1 MIRKVMSCLLPA
13 VAVVAMCTSTWAADC
28 GECAGG
34 CEGAVSACGSCG
46 DAGACGTRT
55 VYQRQYVTEMKT
67 VNCTEYKTET
77 RERTYTVNKQVP
89 RTEERTRTVT
99 VCVPETTY
107 VPSSTGYTC
116 EACPQGKYGKAGLCV
131 ACPLP
136 ANCNVATCTSSTD
149 STCTQCA
156 ATYTL
161 NGGTCAPDPCAS
173 NVAGAAT
180 GAGNVGFSTFVKF
193 TNPADGSDMFQPG
206 TYEVQYGTGC
216 MKYGGTQGWTVN
228 AQGPDY
234 TWYIGTALKSK
245 LPGPNNVPPGALGFQ
260 LACPVGSS
268 RGTDCG
274 FASYQDCVDW
284 SKTVPPVSI
293 IVTTPSNLGVYLVDG
308 VNGANNFGDNVAGTT
323 VPGGS
328 NPSWSIKALDP
339 ANCKQGP

>member
-1 MIRKVMSCLLPA
+1 
-13 VAVVAMCTSTWAADC
+13 
-28 GECAGG
+28 
-34 CEGAVSACGSCG
+34 
-46 DAGACGTRT
+46 
-55 VYQRQYVTEMKT
+55 
-67 VNCTEYKTET
+67 
-77 RERTYTVNKQVP
+77 
-89 RTEERTRTVT
+89 
-99 VCVPETTY
+99 
-107 VPSSTGYTC
+107 
-116 EACPQGKYGKAGLCV
+116 
-131 ACPLP
+131 
-136 ANCNVATCTSSTD
+136 
-149 STCTQCA
+149 
-156 ATYTL
+156 
-161 NGGTCAPDPCAS
+161 
-173 NVAGAAT
+173 
-180 GAGNVGFSTFVKF
+180 
-193 TNPADGSDMFQPG
+193 MFQPG